1 MRAEYNSH
9 SNNEVQLFK
18 SILGTNYMLKYVTKF
33 MQFTVYLYILVLRAL
48 ALL

>member
-9 SNNEVQLFK
+9 SNSEVQLFK
-18 SILGTNYMLKYVTKF
+18 AILGTIFMLKYVTKF
-33 MQFTVYLYILVLRAL
+33 MQFTVYLCILVLRAL